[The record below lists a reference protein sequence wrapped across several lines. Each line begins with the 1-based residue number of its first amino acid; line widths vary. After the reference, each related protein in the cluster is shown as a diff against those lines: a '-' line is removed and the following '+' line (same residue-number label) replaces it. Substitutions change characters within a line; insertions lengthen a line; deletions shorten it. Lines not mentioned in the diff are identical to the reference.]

1 MGSIPMGV
9 FYFFFKTLSIIG
21 GDSMDYLKYISY
33 RLDLLLKYDR
43 RRMLG
48 ESVDSYVREQIKI
61 ENEIKELDEKYPEYK
76 TRYDIEKGL

>member
-1 MGSIPMGV
+1 
-9 FYFFFKTLSIIG
+9 
-21 GDSMDYLKYISY
+21 MDYLKYISY

>member
-1 MGSIPMGV
+1 
-9 FYFFFKTLSIIG
+9 
-21 GDSMDYLKYISY
+21 MDYLKYISY

-76 TRYDIEKGL
+76 TRYDIEKGLWYSESSIFSPKHVL